1 MMIFPNPF
9 FFYWQGK
16 EREREKKLGGEMEK
30 SGKESPQTLIPTALL
45 VPLPAPSFLSH

>member
-16 EREREKKLGGEMEK
+16 EKTKTGGGMGKL
-30 SGKESPQTLIPTALL
+30 GKESPQTLIPTALL
-45 VPLPAPSFLSH
+45 VPLPAPSFLSL